1 MFIRDCTC
9 IIISILDKFL
19 RFDQVRTLVSH
30 ILIGEEEGGG
40 WGSLTQCDKNEQL
53 FFFFL
58 QLFKFIFKVQAD
70 LIKTSSSLAFVT
82 SLSPFLLRLSYI
94 NKLL

>member
-40 WGSLTQCDKNEQL
+40 GGRSLSVIKMNN
-53 FFFFL
+53 FFFF
-58 QLFKFIFKVQAD
+58 FTIVQ
-70 LIKTSSSLAFVT
+70 V
-82 SLSPFLLRLSYI
+82 YI
-94 NKLL
+94 QGSGRFD